1 MFDVPELDNMLYMGL
16 DRHSVVQCAR
26 VNKNWNKAVSPY
38 VFQEIPRLPKKHHQE
53 AFRRIVLEDYLQ
65 EQKKS
70 PRPSSRPQPAL
81 AKYGHCVRRICN
93 LNNILLYLKPP
104 AANAIKA
111 VKTKKST
118 KTTKTSTTMKEEEPS
133 ADDLLCHFFKRCR
146 NLQQD
151 ELSLTKQ
158 HFETPERLGFMQ
170 HMSLTSIRTL
180 SIFSDDSSLALTTS
194 TLQQILIGVSS
205 SLESLTLSVS
215 RLHKESIYGA
225 TQLAITGGDGQ
236 EEEEEEDE
244 LMERWIHFKTLKLLD
259 IPDTGLAAAQ
269 RFWAWFWPTCSRHV
283 THLEV
288 CAWGPRSVRNMSLG
302 IEHMKYLEKV
312 HFGRTEKDDHVEL
325 DDHDLTAMIAAGA
338 AGGQGWKD
346 VRFKSTAKAG
356 PTAFHALLQHASTLE
371 ELHFV
376 RHADSVATVAL
387 LSTCPNLRVLAALD
401 NKDRPNIQFPEV
413 SAEDFIDWDA
423 NTGTVR
429 PWPCAMTLETLQ
441 IKIRG
446 MPRTSR
452 AVNYAQLQERV
463 FRRLSR
469 FVNLQVL
476 WLGHDPKLTPVFT
489 RRKQRATDSDED
501 NEGDFYS
508 DLKDDD
514 EDEEEVDDPWTERQQ
529 DCLTMT
535 WEAGV
540 RDLVRL
546 EKLRELNLSRMDIE
560 FEETVAHWIVVVF
573 PNLRK
578 IRGVENSVE
587 AYSFLKQNHPKLV
600 RDQ

>member
-26 VNKNWNKAVSPY
+26 VNKKWNKTVSPY

-65 EQKKS
+65 EQEKS
-70 PRPSSRPQPAL
+70 PRPPSGPQLAL

-111 VKTKKST
+111 SKTKKPAKTIKTKST
-118 KTTKTSTTMKEEEPS
+118 TTKVEEPS
-133 ADDLLCHFFKRCR
+133 ADDLLCHFLKRCR

-158 HFETPERLGFMQ
+158 HFELPERLGFMR

-180 SIFSDDSSLALTTS
+180 SIFSGDSSLALTAS
-194 TLQQILIGVSS
+194 TLQLILIGVSS

-215 RLHKESIYGA
+215 RLHKESAYGA
-225 TQLAITGGDGQ
+225 SQLTITGGDGQ
-236 EEEEEEDE
+236 EKEKEDK
-244 LMERWIHFKTLKLLD
+244 LVERWIHFKTLKLLD
-259 IPDTGLAAAQ
+259 IPDTDHAAAQ
-269 RFWAWFWPTCSRHV
+269 GFWAWFWPTCSRHV
-283 THLEV
+283 THLEF
-288 CAWGPRSVRNMSLG
+288 CAWGPRSVRSMSFG
-302 IEHMKYLEKV
+302 IGHMKYLEKA
-312 HFGRTEKDDHVEL
+312 HFGRTETEDHVEL
-325 DDHDLTAMIAAGA
+325 EDDDLAVMIAAGA
-338 AGGQGWKD
+338 GAGQSWKD

-356 PTAFHALLQHASTLE
+356 PAAFHALLQHASTLE

-376 RHADSVATVAL
+376 RHAGSAATVAL
-387 LSTCPNLRVLAALD
+387 LATCQKLRVLAALD

-413 SAEDFIDWDA
+413 LAEDFIDWDA
-423 NTGTVR
+423 GTGMVR
-429 PWPCAMTLETLQ
+429 PWPCALTLETIQ

-446 MPRTSR
+446 MTRTSE
-452 AVNYAQLQERV
+452 AVNYVQLQGRV
-463 FRRLSR
+463 FQRLSR

-476 WLGHDPKLTPVFT
+476 WLGHDPKLTPVVK
-489 RRKQRATDSDED
+489 RRRQCATASDED
-501 NEGDFYS
+501 EDGDFYIDS
-508 DLKDDD
+508 EEDDDD
-514 EDEEEVDDPWTERQQ
+514 EEEMEDPWSERQQ

-540 RDLVRL
+540 RPLARL

-560 FEETVAHWIVVVF
+560 FEETVAHWIIMVL

-578 IRGVENSVE
+578 IRGVENSVQ
-587 AYSFLKQNHPKLV
+587 AYSFLKQHHPKLI
-600 RDQ
+600 RY